1 MPLKKCHM
9 SEQDPIHIDYNL
21 DPDLDPSW
29 KNQIQVINISSRFTF
44 FVQLKTAKVFAT
56 NSNIL
61 IPISLQPDGINL

>member
-1 MPLKKCHM
+1 M

-44 FVQLKTAKVFAT
+44 FVQLKQLKF
-56 NSNIL
+56 L
-61 IPISLQPDGINL
+61 LQTQIF